1 MKVRWLKRAL
11 RDVEKAA
18 LYIARERPRTALHWA
33 EEVIARMRQ
42 VGELPESGR
51 MVPEIGNP
59 RIREIIQQ
67 DVRVIYRLDS
77 DEIVVMIVWHTRR
90 DVRKLIRRLEP
101 FRVPR
106 VMDASA

>member
-1 MKVRWLKRAL
+1 MKVRWLRRAL
-11 RDVEKAA
+11 REVEKAA
-18 LYIARERPRTALHWA
+18 LYIARIRPHSALRWA
-33 EEVIARMRQ
+33 EDVIARMEN

-59 RIREIIQQ
+59 RIREIIHQ
-67 DVRVIYRLDS
+67 DVRVIYRIDS

-90 DVRKLIRRLEP
+90 DVRKLIRRLES